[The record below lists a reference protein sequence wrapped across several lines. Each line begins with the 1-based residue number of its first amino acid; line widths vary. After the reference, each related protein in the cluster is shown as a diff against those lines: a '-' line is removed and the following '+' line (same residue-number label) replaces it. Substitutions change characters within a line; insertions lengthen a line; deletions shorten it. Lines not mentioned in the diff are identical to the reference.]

1 MDIRIS
7 SSFSIKL
14 FGITNSSS
22 LIIPLTTMSAY
33 IKELNGWTGGK
44 GVGLPPMAR
53 FNLS

>member
-22 LIIPLTTMSAY
+22 LIIPLTTISAY